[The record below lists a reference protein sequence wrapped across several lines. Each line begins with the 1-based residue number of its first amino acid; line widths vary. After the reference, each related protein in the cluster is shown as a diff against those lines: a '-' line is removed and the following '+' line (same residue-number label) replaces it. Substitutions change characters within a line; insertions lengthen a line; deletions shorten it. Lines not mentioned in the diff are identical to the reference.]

1 MKTQPTPVKSKCPDL
16 SGHLLLQ
23 FRITKKGFS
32 AHQLHHFS
40 NTQHVYGPFQ
50 VVHLYRQRHFRSC
63 AFQLSKQEPGIA
75 HNPLLQ
81 ISKRVFD
88 DRSSVDHHVGIGLH
102 SLFHSLKCGFVGMT
116 RNVSAFC
123 LGTPTFQRA
132 SGALIDGSMVNPVAF
147 VEGFKRES
155 LVVGALVGVTFFVVT
170 KERAIK

>member
-1 MKTQPTPVKSKCPDL
+1 
-16 SGHLLLQ
+16 
-23 FRITKKGFS
+23 
-32 AHQLHHFS
+32 
-40 NTQHVYGPFQ
+40 
-50 VVHLYRQRHFRSC
+50 
-63 AFQLSKQEPGIA
+63 
-75 HNPLLQ
+75 
-81 ISKRVFD
+81 
-88 DRSSVDHHVGIGLH
+88 
-102 SLFHSLKCGFVGMT
+102 MT